1 VLVMRLSFALG
12 LLVSLSPAASA
23 QDDPM
28 EVQRCIWRC
37 GDETG
42 LVQPAYDACIAQ
54 KCDAGPSAQPAAPQV
69 QGRWTYGDD
78 DYLRMSAYIEVPEG
92 AIGLACAYDGDSLA
106 VADVVALRVTTGLA
120 QGNELHYLFDGAP
133 DGGTIALADDV
144 GYLEYKGD
152 TCSTHVAAFQ
162 KAKALFILEGKIIS
176 IAGDG
181 ADNVFTVEQA
191 GDRIEVRSFDEAKA
205 RLKGRSI
212 PLTGSS
218 AAIRTL
224 LANCPAAQR
233 DIDMNCGM

>member
-1 VLVMRLSFALG
+1 MHGMRLISALC
-12 LLVSLSPAASA
+12 LSSAICSAAIA

-42 LVQPAYDACIAQ
+42 LVQPAYGACIAQ
-54 KCDAGPSAQPAAPQV
+54 KCDTGGPAQPTTPEV
-69 QGRWTYGDD
+69 QGRWAFGED
-78 DYLRMSAYIEVPEG
+78 DYLRLSAYVEVPDG
-92 AIGLACAYDGDSLA
+92 AIGLACAYDGNSLA
-106 VADVVALRVTTGLA
+106 VADVIALRVTTGLV

-133 DGGTIALADDV
+133 DGGTIPLADDV

-162 KAKALFILEGKIIS
+162 KARALFILEGKVIS

-181 ADNVFTVEQA
+181 ADNVFTVEQD
-191 GDRIEVRSFDEAKA
+191 GTRVEVRSFAEARD
-205 RLKGRSI
+205 RLRGKTI

-218 AAIRTL
+218 AAIRAL